1 MTGAPA
7 GMPVPDRLRAAVG
20 ADGIVTDPERLA
32 GLSHDVAGPAGALP
46 LCIVAPETIP
56 ALQRAVA
63 AATESGLAIVPR
75 GGGMSY
81 TGGYAP
87 SAEGCVLFDMTRLSA
102 VAEIDTANRH
112 AIVEAGC
119 TWATLHDS
127 LRGTGLRP
135 PSFGP
140 LSGGVSTVGGAVSH
154 NAMFF
159 GSGSAGSI
167 AGSVLGLEVVLADG
181 RLLHTGALR
190 PEAADALPHGPDPTH
205 LFVGDCGAF
214 GIKARIALRL
224 APAAGGEAFLSMAF
238 DDPLTMLDA
247 QTALAGRPGLGECF
261 SFDRQAHRN
270 ILDRRIGFREKLGAA
285 AGVARGTGGL
295 ARAARLPTEGLNFL
309 ERADYSLHL
318 SVEGDD
324 ARHAGGRAEALRAEL
339 ERRGGTVLPDTIPR
353 VTRARP
359 FGPITALL
367 GPRGENWL
375 PVHGA
380 LGLARAAGCMA
391 ALHDRLQASAGDM
404 ADAGVTCTV
413 LTVLAP
419 RCVLVEPQFFWPDR
433 LSPFHLAHATPEQ
446 VKLHRE
452 APENPRGRA
461 LVFELRDAAGAILRA
476 HGAAHM
482 QIGRYYPFLSRLTPA
497 QADIHRRIRAA
508 LDPDGRMNP
517 GVLEG

>member
-20 ADGIVTDPERLA
+20 ADGVVTDPERLA
-32 GLSHDVAGPAGALP
+32 GLSHDIAGPAGALP
-46 LCIVAPETIP
+46 LCIVVPETIP

-63 AATESGLAIVPR
+63 AATESGLAVVPR

-81 TGGYAP
+81 TGGYTP
-87 SAEGCVLFDMTRLSA
+87 SAEGCVLFDMSRLSA
-102 VAEIDTANRH
+102 VADIDTASRF
-112 AIVEAGC
+112 AVVEAGC
-119 TWATLHDS
+119 TWAALNEALKD
-127 LRGTGLRP
+127 TGYRP
-135 PSFGP
+135 SSFGP
-140 LSGGVSTVGGAVSH
+140 LSGGVSTIGGAVSN

-159 GSGSAGSI
+159 GSGTAGSI

-190 PEAADALPHGPDPTH
+190 PDAVDPLPLGPDLTH

-214 GIKARIALRL
+214 GTKARVALRL
-224 APAAGGEAFLSMAF
+224 APVAGGEAFLSMAY
-238 DDPLTMLDA
+238 DDPLAMLDA

-261 SFDRQAHRN
+261 SFDRQAHCN

-295 ARAARLPTEGLNFL
+295 ARAARLPAEGLNFL

-380 LGLARAAGCMA
+380 LGLTRAAACMT
-391 ALHDRLQASAGDM
+391 ALRDRLQASAGDM
-404 ADAGVTCTV
+404 ADTGVTCTV

-419 RCVLVEPQFFWPDR
+419 GFVLVELQFFWPDR

-476 HGAAHM
+476 HGASHM

-497 QADIHRRIRAA
+497 QADIHRRLRAV
-508 LDPDGRMNP
+508 LDPDRCMNP
-517 GVLEG
+517 DVLED

>member
-1 MTGAPA
+1 MTRQPA
-7 GMPVPDRLRAAVG
+7 DTALLDRLRAAIGGG
-20 ADGIVTDPERLA
+20 AVTADPERLA
-32 GLSHDVAGPAGALP
+32 RLSHDVAGPAGALP
-46 LCIVAPETIP
+46 VCIVAPDSLA

-63 AATESGLAIVPR
+63 MATESGFAVVPR

-87 SAEGCVLFDMTRLSA
+87 SAEGCVLVDMAGLSA
-102 VAEIDTANRH
+102 VAGIDTANRH
-112 AIVEAGC
+112 AVVEAGC
-119 TWATLHDS
+119 TWSVLNDA
-127 LRGTGLRP
+127 LRGTGFRP

-181 RLLHTGALR
+181 RLLHTGVLR
-190 PEAADALPHGPDPTH
+190 PDSVDALPHGPDLTH
-205 LFVGDCGAF
+205 LFVGDCGRF

-224 APAAGGEAFLSMAF
+224 APVAGGEAFLSMAF
-238 DDPLTMLDA
+238 DDPLAMLDA

-295 ARAARLPTEGLNFL
+295 ARAARLPAEGLGFL
-309 ERADYSLHL
+309 ERADNSLHL

-324 ARHAGGRAEALRAEL
+324 PRHAGARAEALRAEL
-339 ERRGGTVLPDTIPR
+339 AHHGGRELPDTIPR

-391 ALHDRLQASAGDM
+391 ALRDRIREADGDM

-419 RCVLVEPQFFWPDR
+419 GCLLVEPQFFWPDR

-452 APENPRGRA
+452 APENPRGRQ
-461 LVFELRDAAGAILRA
+461 LVCELRDAAAEILQA
-476 HGAAHM
+476 HGASHM

-497 QADIHRRIRAA
+497 QADIHRRLCAA
-508 LDPDGRMNP
+508 LDPDRRMNP
-517 GVLEG
+517 GVLED

>member
-1 MTGAPA
+1 MTRAPA
-7 GMPVPDRLRAAVG
+7 DGAKLDRLRAAVG
-20 ADGIVTDPERLA
+20 AAGIVADPERLA
-32 GLSHDVAGPAGALP
+32 SLSHDIAGPAGVLP
-46 LCIVAPETIP
+46 VCIVAPESVA

-63 AATESGLAIVPR
+63 ATTESGLAVVPR

-87 SAEGCVLFDMTRLSA
+87 SADGCVLFDMTRLSA
-102 VAEIDTANRH
+102 VAGIDTANRH
-112 AIVEAGC
+112 AVVEAGC
-119 TWATLHDS
+119 TWSALNDA
-127 LRGTGLRP
+127 LRGTGFRP

-167 AGSVLGLEVVLADG
+167 AGSVFGLEVVLADG
-181 RLLHTGALR
+181 RLLHTGVLR
-190 PEAADALPHGPDPTH
+190 PDSVDALPHGPDLTH

-214 GIKARIALRL
+214 GVKSRVALRL
-224 APAAGGEAFLSMAF
+224 APVAGAEAFLSMAF
-238 DDPLTMLDA
+238 DDPLAMLDA

-261 SFDRQAHRN
+261 TFDRQAHRN

-295 ARAARLPTEGLNFL
+295 ARAARLPAEGLDFL

-324 ARHAGGRAEALRAEL
+324 ARHAGARAEELRAEL
-339 ERRGGTVLPDTIPR
+339 AQHGGSNLPDTIPR

-380 LGLARAAGCMA
+380 LGLARATDCVA
-391 ALHDRLQASAGDM
+391 ALRDRFRVCAGDM
-404 ADAGVTCTV
+404 ADAGVTYSV

-419 RCVLVEPQFFWPDR
+419 GCVVVEPQFFWPDR
-433 LSPFHLAHATPEQ
+433 LSPFHLAHATSEQ
-446 VKLHRE
+446 VKLHRD
-452 APENPRGRA
+452 APENQRGRQ
-461 LVFELRDAAGAILRA
+461 LVFKLRDATAEILQA
-476 HGAAHM
+476 HGASHM

-508 LDPDGRMNP
+508 LDPEGWMNP
-517 GVLEG
+517 GVLED

>member
-1 MTGAPA
+1 MTRGPA
-7 GMPVPDRLRAAVG
+7 DAALLDRLRVAAG
-20 ADGIVTDPERLA
+20 DASVTADPERLA
-32 GLSHDVAGPAGALP
+32 SLSHDIAGPAGALP
-46 LCIVAPETIP
+46 VCIVAPDSLP

-63 AATESGLAIVPR
+63 ASAENGYAVVPR

-87 SAEGCVLFDMTRLSA
+87 SAEGCVLFDMSRLTA

-119 TWATLHDS
+119 TWATLHDA
-127 LRGTGLRP
+127 LRGTGFRP

-159 GSGSAGSI
+159 GSGSAGGI
-167 AGSVLGLEVVLADG
+167 AGSVLGLEVVLSDG

-190 PEAADALPHGPDPTH
+190 PEAVDALPHGPDPTG

-214 GIKARIALRL
+214 GIKARVALRL
-224 APAAGGEAFLSMAF
+224 APVAGGEAFLSMAF
-238 DDPLTMLDA
+238 DDPLAMLDA

-270 ILDRRIGFREKLGAA
+270 ILDRRIGFREKLGAVS
-285 AGVARGTGGL
+285 GVARGTGGL
-295 ARAARLPTEGLNFL
+295 ARAARLPAEGLGFL
-309 ERADYSLHL
+309 EHADYSLHL

-324 ARHAGGRAEALRAEL
+324 PRHAAARAEALRAEL
-339 ERRGGTVLPDTIPR
+339 AQRGGTDLPDTIPR
-353 VTRARP
+353 VTRVRP

-391 ALHDRLQASAGDM
+391 ALRDRFQTAGGDM
-404 ADAGVTCTV
+404 AEAGVTYTV

-433 LSPFHLAHATPEQ
+433 LSPFHVAHATPEQ
-446 VKLHRE
+446 VKLYRE
-452 APENPRGRA
+452 APENPRARA
-461 LVFELRDAAGAILRA
+461 LVFELRNAAAEILQA

-482 QIGRYYPFLSRLTPA
+482 QIGRYYPLLSRLTPA

>member
-1 MTGAPA
+1 MTGTPTDA
-7 GMPVPDRLRAAVG
+7 MRLDRLRAAVG
-20 ADGIVTDPERLA
+20 AGAAVADPERLA
-32 GLSHDVAGPAGALP
+32 ALSHDIAGPAGVPP
-46 LCIVAPETIP
+46 LCAVAPDSVP

-63 AATESGLAIVPR
+63 AATQSGLAVVPR

-87 SAEGCVLFDMTRLSA
+87 SSEGCVLFDMTRLSA
-102 VAEIDTANRH
+102 VAGIDTANRH

-119 TWATLHDS
+119 TWAALDDA
-127 LRGTGLRP
+127 LRGTGFRL

-190 PEAADALPHGPDPTH
+190 PDAVDAVPHGPDLTH

-214 GIKARIALRL
+214 GVKARIALRL
-224 APAAGGEAFLSMAF
+224 APVPGGEAFVSMAF
-238 DDPLTMLDA
+238 DDPLKMLEA

-261 SFDRQAHRN
+261 GFDRQAHRN
-270 ILDRRIGFREKLGAA
+270 ILDRRIGFRERLGAVS
-285 AGVARGTGGL
+285 GVARRPGGL
-295 ARAARLPTEGLNFL
+295 ARAARLPAEGLDFL
-309 ERADYSLHL
+309 ERAEHSLHL

-324 ARHAGGRAEALRAEL
+324 AGHAGTRAGALRAEL
-339 ERRGGTVLPDTIPR
+339 ERHGGAALPDTIPR

-380 LGLARAAGCMA
+380 LSLARAGDCMT
-391 ALHDRLQASAGDM
+391 ALLDCLGARAGDM
-404 ADAGVTCTV
+404 AEAGVTRTV

-419 RCVLVEPQFFWPDR
+419 GCVLVEPQFFWPDR
-433 LSPFHLAHATPEQ
+433 LSPFHLANATREQ
-446 VKLHRE
+446 VKQHRA
-452 APENPRGRA
+452 APENPTGRR
-461 LVFELRDAAGAILRA
+461 LVMELRDAVADILQL

-497 QADIHRRIRAA
+497 QADIHRRLRAA
-508 LDPDGRMNP
+508 LDSDGRMNP
-517 GVLEG
+517 GVLEC

>member
-1 MTGAPA
+1 MNRGSADGAKL
-7 GMPVPDRLRAAVG
+7 DRLRAAVG
-20 ADGIVTDPERLA
+20 AAGIIADPEMLA
-32 GLSHDVAGPAGALP
+32 SLSHDIAGPAGALP
-46 LCIVAPETIP
+46 VCIVAPDSLA
-56 ALQRAVA
+56 ALQRAVG
-63 AATESGLAIVPR
+63 AATESGFAIVPR

-87 SAEGCVLFDMTRLSA
+87 SADGCVLFDMTRLSA
-102 VAEIDTANRH
+102 VAGIDIANRH
-112 AIVEAGC
+112 AVVEAGC
-119 TWATLHDS
+119 TWSALNDA
-127 LRGTGLRP
+127 LRGTGFRP

-167 AGSVLGLEVVLADG
+167 AGSVLGLEVVLSDG
-181 RLLHTGALR
+181 RLLHTGVLR
-190 PEAADALPHGPDPTH
+190 PDSVDALAHGPDLTH

-214 GIKARIALRL
+214 GVKARVALRL
-224 APAAGGEAFLSMAF
+224 APVAGAEAFLSMAF
-238 DDPLTMLDA
+238 DDPLAMVDA

-261 SFDRQAHRN
+261 TFDRQAHCN

-295 ARAARLPTEGLNFL
+295 ARAARLPAEGLNFL
-309 ERADYSLHL
+309 EGADYSLHL
-318 SVEGDD
+318 SVEGDET
-324 ARHAGGRAEALRAEL
+324 RHAGARAAALRAAL
-339 ERRGGTVLPDTIPR
+339 AQHGGSELPDTIPR

-380 LGLARAAGCMA
+380 LGLARAAGCMV
-391 ALHDRLQASAGDM
+391 ALRDRFQERAGDM

-419 RCVLVEPQFFWPDR
+419 GCVLMEPQFFWPDR
-433 LSPFHLAHATPEQ
+433 LSPFHLAHATSEQ

-452 APENPRGRA
+452 APENPRGRQ
-461 LVFELRDAAGAILRA
+461 LVFDLRDETAEILQA

-517 GVLEG
+517 GVLED